1 MKKIN
6 TNNITLLLL
15 VTLLIL
21 SIINYNI
28 VTEEILKYLKIFI
41 ERLFPSTFIILTIGT
56 LIINNNLLEKILNKT
71 NKNISQIYI
80 FIMSIISGFPSGSK
94 YIKELLNKELITEKQ
109 ANNLIKS
116 THFPNPIFILNTSN
130 IIFNSNKYPIK
141 ILISIILSNLII
153 FIIYYKKESINK
165 KIKTKNVSFINN
177 LTKSINSTIK
187 TLIIIFGT
195 NTLFIII
202 FKLLTKYLKI
212 NIYLY
217 ILLNGLFDLTDG
229 IYKTVLI
236 KNNILKSIYII
247 LFTSL
252 GSIPIHF
259 QVQSILENTNVSN
272 KNYLS
277 GRILGTIL
285 SIIIFLILTK

>member
-1 MKKIN
+1 MKKNN
-6 TNNITLLLL
+6 TNNLTLLLL

-21 SIINYNI
+21 SILNYNI
-28 VTEEILKYLKIFI
+28 VTKEILEYTKIFI
-41 ERLFPSTFIILTIGT
+41 EKLFPSTFIILTLGT
-56 LIINNNLLEKILNKT
+56 LIINNNLLEIILNKT
-71 NKNISQIYI
+71 NKNISQFYI
-80 FIMSIISGFPSGSK
+80 FIMSMISGFPSGSK
-94 YIKELLNKELITEKQ
+94 YIKELLSKDLITEKE

-153 FIIYYKKESINK
+153 FIINYKKEPPNI
-165 KIKTKNVSFINN
+165 KIKSQKLSFINN
-177 LTKSINSTIK
+177 LTISINSTIK
-187 TLIIIFGT
+187 TIIIIFGT
-195 NTLFIII
+195 NIFFIIT
-202 FKLLTKYLKI
+202 FKLLTKYLKL
-212 NIYLY
+212 NIYIY

-229 IYKTVLI
+229 IYKTILI
-236 KNNILKSIYII
+236 KKDILKSIYIL

-285 SIIIFLILTK
+285 SILIFLILTK

>member
-21 SIINYNI
+21 SILNYNI
-28 VTEEILKYLKIFI
+28 VTEEILKYLKTFI
-41 ERLFPSTFIILTIGT
+41 EKLFPSTFIILTIGT

-153 FIIYYKKESINK
+153 
-165 KIKTKNVSFINN
+165 
-177 LTKSINSTIK
+177 
-187 TLIIIFGT
+187 IFVT

-202 FKLLTKYLKI
+202 FKLLTKYLKL

-259 QVQSILENTNVSN
+259 QVQSVLENTNVSN

>member
-21 SIINYNI
+21 SILNYNI
-28 VTEEILKYLKIFI
+28 VTEEILKYLKTFI
-41 ERLFPSTFIILTIGT
+41 EKLFPSTFIILTIGT

-153 FIIYYKKESINK
+153 FIIYYKKEPINK
-165 KIKTKNVSFINN
+165 KIKTRNKY
-177 LTKSINSTIK
+177 
-187 TLIIIFGT
+187 IIH
-195 NTLFIII
+195 
-202 FKLLTKYLKI
+202 
-212 NIYLY
+212 
-217 ILLNGLFDLTDG
+217 
-229 IYKTVLI
+229 
-236 KNNILKSIYII
+236 NNI
-247 LFTSL
+247 
-252 GSIPIHF
+252 
-259 QVQSILENTNVSN
+259 
-272 KNYLS
+272 
-277 GRILGTIL
+277 
-285 SIIIFLILTK
+285 

>member
-94 YIKELLNKELITEKQ
+94 YIKEVLNKEIKQ
-109 ANNLIKS
+109 NLFSGLSYS
-116 THFPNPIFILNTSN
+116 TLNPDAL
-130 IIFNSNKYPIK
+130 
-141 ILISIILSNLII
+141 
-153 FIIYYKKESINK
+153 
-165 KIKTKNVSFINN
+165 
-177 LTKSINSTIK
+177 
-187 TLIIIFGT
+187 
-195 NTLFIII
+195 
-202 FKLLTKYLKI
+202 
-212 NIYLY
+212 
-217 ILLNGLFDLTDG
+217 
-229 IYKTVLI
+229 
-236 KNNILKSIYII
+236 
-247 LFTSL
+247 
-252 GSIPIHF
+252 
-259 QVQSILENTNVSN
+259 
-272 KNYLS
+272 
-277 GRILGTIL
+277 
-285 SIIIFLILTK
+285 